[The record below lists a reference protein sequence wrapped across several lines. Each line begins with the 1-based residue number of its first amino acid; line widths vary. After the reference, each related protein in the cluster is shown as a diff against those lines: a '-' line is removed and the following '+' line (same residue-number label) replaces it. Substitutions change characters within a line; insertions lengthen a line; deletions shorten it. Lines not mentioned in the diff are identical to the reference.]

1 MAESTKALNSSV
13 STLKKNPGRIGRLVK
28 AAKLRIVPPHQLTS
42 GKAKSVMQAAIDKL
56 KAKRGL
62 NGVVGE
68 GAGPF
73 SDKAMQKSAGD
84 RKDEAKVVTASTAL
98 GAISGNILGKSQLK
112 SDAKDASW
120 FAARKATMKYH
131 ARGHT
136 ADKSHVANVADRAE
150 RRALMPSKMRR
161 AGRIGSAVGALTG
174 AGLAGLAIHL
184 SKKEQFMNKEA
195 GLPAVKGG
203 QLAVL
208 AKRKFSKGKIAAGIA
223 GAAAAGAAGY
233 AAHKKMTKE
242 AGLPAVAG
250 GQLAT
255 ITKRKLSKGKIAAGV
270 AGAAAAGAA
279 GYAAHKKMTK
289 EAGLPAVA
297 GGKLAVLA
305 KRKLSK
311 GKIAAGV
318 AGAAA
323 AGYAAHKKL
332 TKKAGLPA
340 ISGGQLATIAKRKF
354 PKGKIAAGVA
364 AAGAAGAAGYAATR
378 KKDMTKEAGRDLS
391 IRPKQEFLGKGA
403 IPKGAKDVSPRAVLK
418 GKVLKG
424 GKIAAGVAA
433 AGGLAYAAK
442 KRLEKSAAEKIRHN
456 GEDIRRGT
464 IGSAAR
470 KMAIGVGALGAL
482 GGGKIAGL
490 PGAVIGGASGAVQGG
505 MAGGA
510 YGLVRSALRAQ
521 DGEKSM
527 TPAKFDRL
535 KHRLKG

>member
-112 SDAKDASW
+112 SDAKDAAW
-120 FAARKATMKYH
+120 FAARRATMKYH

-174 AGLAGLAIHL
+174 AGLAGLAIHF

-250 GQLAT
+250 G
-255 ITKRKLSKGKIAAGV
+255 
-270 AGAAAAGAA
+270 
-279 GYAAHKKMTK
+279 
-289 EAGLPAVA
+289 
-297 GGKLAVLA
+297 KLAVLA

-318 AGAAA
+318 AGAAAAGA

-391 IRPKQEFLGKGA
+391 IRPKQEFLGKGE